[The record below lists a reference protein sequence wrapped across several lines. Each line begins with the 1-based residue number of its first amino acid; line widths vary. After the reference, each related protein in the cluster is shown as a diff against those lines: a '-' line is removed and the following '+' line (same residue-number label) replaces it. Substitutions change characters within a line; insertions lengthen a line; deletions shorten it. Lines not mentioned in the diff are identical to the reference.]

1 MRESPRAVGIM
12 AEATARPW
20 NRLDGILAALLQQPL
35 ARRALRPLGR
45 DIRFT
50 VPICIILICGSFAA
64 AALLQM
70 RLDRGHALA
79 QAAAFERLSAGEFAH
94 ATGQT
99 LDRYARLGAVFAASP
114 QQYRS
119 ADLAKAEPAIRDI
132 AVWGPGGVPQARFN
146 ATAAPLAQ
154 PVFAGARTSFPGGL
168 AFHQGEQTVAV
179 VFDPASLALG
189 SHRAALVPQEELHDA
204 SPGAAVPGWPLAV
217 MTSVDEKGALQSWAG
232 ALPLYLF
239 VILGPALTGGWL
251 AALFVGAFERHARAS
266 RAIRALKSVRPVEA
280 RLMVRLANAERG
292 AMEALR
298 SKSEFI
304 AHMSHELRTPLNAV
318 IGFSEIIA
326 EEYYGS
332 CGHPK
337 YSEYARD
344 IGDAGKG
351 LHAKISDILE
361 FANIEAGRYPLHEE
375 AVDFAAIAHACV
387 EEHQGRAFSRRISLS
402 LAFGEPGLVR
412 ADPGAVRRIL
422 SNLLANALT
431 YTADGGIVR
440 ADVRFE
446 EGAGVLTLSDSGAGF
461 SAQEQRKAGKPFERF
476 DRTGTVTGAGLG
488 LAIAM
493 ELARRMGGAMRLAGE
508 TGPGLAQGSS
518 QGSSQE
524 SSKGAVMELRLPRL

>member
-1 MRESPRAVGIM
+1 M
-12 AEATARPW
+12 AEATARPGNW
-20 NRLDGILAALLQQPL
+20 MDAMLTGVLQRPIVRRPFQFLA
-35 ARRALRPLGR
+35 R

-70 RLDRGHALA
+70 RLDRSHALA
-79 QAAAFERLSAGEFAH
+79 QAGAFERTRAAEFART
-94 ATGQT
+94 TGQT

-119 ADLAKAEPAIRDI
+119 ADMARAEPAIRDI
-132 AVWGPGGVPQARFN
+132 AVWGADGAPQARFD
-146 ATAAPLAQ
+146 ATAAPLPA
-154 PVFAGARTSFPGGL
+154 PAFTGARTNFPGGL
-168 AFHQGEQTVAV
+168 AFHDAGRTIAV
-179 VFDPASLALG
+179 LFSPASLDLD
-189 SHRAALVPQEELHDA
+189 SHRAALVPLAQVRDGSL
-204 SPGAAVPGWPLAV
+204 AATVPGWPLAV
-217 MTSVDEKGALQSWAG
+217 MTSVDEKNALESWSG

-239 VILGPALTGGWL
+239 VILGPALAGGWL

-266 RAIRALKSVRPVEA
+266 RAIRALKSTRPIEA

-326 EEYYGS
+326 EEYYGP

-344 IGDAGKG
+344 IGEAGKN
-351 LHAKISDILE
+351 LHAKIGDILE
-361 FANIEAGRYPLHEE
+361 FANIEAGRYPLREE
-375 AVDFAAIAHACV
+375 AVELADIALVCV

-402 LAFGEPGLVR
+402 LAFGEPGAVR
-412 ADPGAVRRIL
+412 ADPRAVRRIL

-431 YTADGGIVR
+431 YTAEGGIVR

-461 SAQEQRKAGKPFERF
+461 TPAEQGKAGKPFERF
-476 DRTGTVTGAGLG
+476 DRSGTVTGAGLG

-493 ELARRMGGAMRLAGE
+493 ELARRMGGSMRVAGS
-508 TGPGLAQGSS
+508 GSAR
-518 QGSSQE
+518 
-524 SSKGAVMELRLPRL
+524 GAVMELRLPRL